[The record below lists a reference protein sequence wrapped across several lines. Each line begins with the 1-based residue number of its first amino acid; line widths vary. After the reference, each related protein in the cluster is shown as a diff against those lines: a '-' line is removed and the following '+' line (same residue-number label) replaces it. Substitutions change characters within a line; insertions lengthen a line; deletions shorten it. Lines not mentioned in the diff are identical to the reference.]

1 MDKENVVYMGNGILL
16 FSLNEKEILPFTTT
30 WMNLGEII
38 LNELRQIQKEK
49 YFIVFIICGI

>member
-1 MDKENVVYMGNGILL
+1 MDKENSIYMGNGILL
-16 FSLNEKEILPFTTT
+16 FSLNEKEILPFTT
-30 WMNLGEII
+30 WMNLVGII